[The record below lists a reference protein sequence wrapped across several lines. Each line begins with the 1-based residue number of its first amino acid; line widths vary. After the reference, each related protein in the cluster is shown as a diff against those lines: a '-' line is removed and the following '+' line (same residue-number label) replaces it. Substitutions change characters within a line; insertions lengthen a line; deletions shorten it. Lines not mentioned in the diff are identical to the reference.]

1 MARINWKSEFSSLL
15 ANERLHG
22 RDRDF
27 ITDLHR
33 HWSSGKAMTSGRKH
47 WFLKIRDKIA
57 AIEST
62 PDSADADQA
71 LLARLDVI
79 IERAE
84 KDSWDRNF
92 AMSLRDQVRTGR
104 DLSPKQAQILADK
117 ESLYSDDAISASA
130 VWNDTFRVSDRVDRF
145 KVMVDYYRRNGYFQR
160 IVSRADAGGADYIPS
175 EKDYRAITENKYAVK
190 ILAGWFD
197 APRFAVGSMVSGRAS
212 APFQLR
218 NKLAVVIEANAKSP
232 TSACKGNKIYKV
244 LPVGSPTPIL
254 VEERALKGA
263 RRPKKR

>member
-1 MARINWKSEFSSLL
+1 MAATRINWKSEFSSLL

-22 RDRDF
+22 RDREF
-27 ITDLHR
+27 IADLHR

-62 PDSADADQA
+62 PDSEEADQA

-79 IERAE
+79 VERAE

-92 AMSLRDQVRTGR
+92 AISLRDQVRTGR
-104 DLSPKQAQILADK
+104 ALSPRQMEILADK
-117 ESLYSDDAISASA
+117 EPLYSDEAVDAAA
-130 VWNDTFRVSDRVDRF
+130 VWDDTFRASDRSDRF
-145 KVMVDYYRRNGYFQR
+145 KIMVDYYRLNGYFRR
-160 IVSRADAGGADYIPS
+160 IVSRADAGGADYVPS
-175 EKDYRAITENKYAVK
+175 EKDYRAITGNKYATK

-197 APRFAVGSMVSGRAS
+197 EAVFAVGSMVSGRAN
-212 APFQLR
+212 AHPALR

-232 TSACKGNKIYKV
+232 SNAAKGNKIYKV
-244 LPVGSPTPIL
+244 LPVG
-254 VEERALKGA
+254 
-263 RRPKKR
+263 